1 MRICQK
7 SCEGVTSDLVDL
19 AGRPQASRYPS
30 LAEPEALPTELL
42 PLAEGRGII
51 VQAEVG
57 WHETPEAVSLHY
69 PSPV

>member
-1 MRICQK
+1 MKGSLLIW
-7 SCEGVTSDLVDL
+7 GGVDL

-57 WHETPEAVSLHY
+57 WHETPEAASLHY